1 MSEENSPY
9 EAPESDVSVSSGSSV
24 LNMKDIFLSFQGRIP
39 RKVYWLYGVLGLMI
53 GTMVAFG
60 VVYLL
65 STILGEWILV
75 LMFPIYIVVVWASLA
90 VGVKRWHDRDKSGWW
105 ILIGLIPLI
114 GAIWA
119 IVECGFLKG
128 TEGDNRF
135 GPEPGNY

>member
-1 MSEENSPY
+1 MSENSPY

-24 LNMKDIFLSFQGRIP
+24 LSMKDIFLSFQGRIP

-60 VVYLL
+60 AVYLL

-75 LMFPIYIVVVWASLA
+75 LMLPIYIVVIWASLA
-90 VGVKRWHDRDKSGWW
+90 IGVKRWHDRDKSGWW
-105 ILIGLIPLI
+105 MLIGLVPII
-114 GAIWA
+114 GGIWQ

-135 GPEPGNY
+135 GPESGNY